1 MVGLL
6 PLLELCG
13 APASMADYAVLGIDR
28 SVCTKAVETL
38 HSNIRKGI
46 EGIMAAYLIL
56 DIEVTDPVGFERY
69 KQLAPPALAVY
80 DGKYLARG
88 GRTETLEG
96 DWVPNRLVILEFPDV
111 ARAKQWLE
119 SPEYREARGLRRQSA
134 TTNIVVI
141 DGVA

>member
-1 MVGLL
+1 
-6 PLLELCG
+6 
-13 APASMADYAVLGIDR
+13 
-28 SVCTKAVETL
+28 
-38 HSNIRKGI
+38 
-46 EGIMAAYLIL
+46 MAAYVIL
-56 DIEVTDPVGFERY
+56 DIQVTDPVGFEQY

-80 DGKYLARG
+80 DGKCLARG

-96 DWVPNRLVILEFPDV
+96 DWVPNRLVILEFPDI